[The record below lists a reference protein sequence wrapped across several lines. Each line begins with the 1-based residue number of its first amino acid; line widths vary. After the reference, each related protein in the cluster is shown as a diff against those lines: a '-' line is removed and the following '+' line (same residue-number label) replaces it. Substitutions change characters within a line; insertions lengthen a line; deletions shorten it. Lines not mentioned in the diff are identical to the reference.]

1 MYLGHMTEY
10 YETLGTYTMSV
21 ILFLYIIV
29 ITLFCVSLNV
39 VIDHGIYLYQM
50 VIKKGVAHL

>member
-1 MYLGHMTEY
+1 MYLGHMTEH

-39 VIDHGIYLYQM
+39 VIDHGIYSYTFQ
-50 VIKKGVAHL
+50 VQI